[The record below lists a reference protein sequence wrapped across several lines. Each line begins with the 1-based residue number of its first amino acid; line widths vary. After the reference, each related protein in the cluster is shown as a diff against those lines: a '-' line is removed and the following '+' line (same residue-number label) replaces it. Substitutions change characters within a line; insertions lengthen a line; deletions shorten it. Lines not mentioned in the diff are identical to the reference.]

1 MSFSFF
7 SKHKGLMFAALLRR
21 RSEPGLLAQYMQ
33 RYHAPILEIP
43 EVKALVLA
51 IFFGLLFTNITLLP
65 QLSPGLEQKI
75 VLPRD
80 SYLQGYFDNITE
92 YLRVGPP
99 VYFVVKD
106 YNYRFLIL

>member
-1 MSFSFF
+1 MTPLDVDVLGP
-7 SKHKGLMFAALLRR
+7 GLMVL
-21 RSEPGLLAQYMQ
+21 Q

-80 SYLQGYFDNITE
+80 SYLQ
-92 YLRVGPP
+92 VGGCSS
-99 VYFVVKD
+99 VSFVT
-106 YNYRFLIL
+106 L

>member
-7 SKHKGLMFAALLRR
+7 LKHNGLMFAALLRR

-51 IFFGLLFTNITLLP
+51 IFFGLLFTNIVSLHCCPFLLLAAFC
-65 QLSPGLEQKI
+65 LSLKG
-75 VLPRD
+75 
-80 SYLQGYFDNITE
+80 N
-92 YLRVGPP
+92 
-99 VYFVVKD
+99 
-106 YNYRFLIL
+106 LIQN